1 MAFNSFEFLVFFP
14 IVVLVFF
21 IIPRKAR
28 RLWLLAASYYFY
40 MRWNAVY
47 AALIAAST
55 LVTYLAGIFISKVSE
70 DDSEEKDIEDYDD
83 EEDDD
88 DEAVD
93 NIFHKKFILISSIV
107 INLGILF
114 YFKYFNFILDTIG
127 NIRSMF
133 GGEPFN
139 PLDIILPVGISFYTF
154 QAIGY
159 TIDVYRGDV
168 KAEKNFIK
176 YALFVSFFPQLVAGP
191 IERSGNLLSQISDCT
206 KKKQFN
212 YENLVSG
219 VSLMAF
225 GMFQKMV
232 IADRAAIFVDGIFGN
247 LHSIGFVEGLFGA
260 MAFSVQVYC
269 DFAGYSAIAIG
280 AARVMGFELMENFN
294 TPFFAV
300 SIADHWRRWHIS
312 LSQWLRDYLYIPLGG
327 NRVSKP
333 RHYFNIMVTFLVSGL
348 WHGANWTYVIWG
360 GLHGLYQVIG
370 DILKPVR
377 TKVNKILN
385 VNEEVFSYKLGQIII
400 TYLLLCFSYIFF
412 RAKSIGQACTY
423 IRYMFTRWDFWSFFN
438 ENLYNYGLDR
448 VEVNILLVAI
458 IVLILVDIAR
468 YKTGYD
474 FGDVLLV
481 QNLWF
486 RWLVL
491 IVLVVACVVYGEY
504 GINFDSAQ
512 FIYFQF

>member
-14 IVVLVFF
+14 IVVLIFF

-28 RLWLLAASYYFY
+28 RVWLLLASYYFY

-47 AALIAAST
+47 ALLIATST
-55 LVTYLAGIFISKVSE
+55 LVTFGSGILMDKMDDKAERKMIVAGSF
-70 DDSEEKDIEDYDD
+70 
-83 EEDDD
+83 
-88 DEAVD
+88 
-93 NIFHKKFILISSIV
+93 V
-107 INLGILF
+107 INIGILF
-114 YFKYFNFILDTIG
+114 FFKYFNFMLDTISSIKG
-127 NIRSMF
+127 VF
-133 GGEPFN
+133 GGDPLAN

-154 QAIGY
+154 QALGY
-159 TIDVYRGDV
+159 TVDVYRGDI
-168 KAEKNFIK
+168 KAEKNIIK

-191 IERSGNLLSQISDCT
+191 IERSGNLLTQINDCD
-206 KKKQFN
+206 KKGQFN

-219 VSLMAF
+219 ISLMVW

-232 IADRAAIFVDGIFGN
+232 IADRAAIFVDGIFSN
-247 LHSIGFVEGLFGA
+247 LHSIGFVEGLVGS
-260 MAFSVQVYC
+260 MAFSIQLYC

-312 LSQWLRDYLYIPLGG
+312 LSQWFRDYLYIPMGG
-327 NRVSKP
+327 NRCSKP
-333 RHYFNIMVTFLVSGL
+333 KHYLNIMVTFLVSGL
-348 WHGANWTYVIWG
+348 WHGANWTYVFWG

-370 DILKPVR
+370 DMLKPVKN
-377 TKVNKILN
+377 KVNKVLC
-385 VNEEVFSYKLGQIII
+385 VNKEAFSYKIGQILI

-412 RAKSIGQACTY
+412 RAKSLGQAFLY

-448 VEVNILLVAI
+448 VEVNILLFAVLI
-458 IVLILVDIAR
+458 LILVDVGR
-468 YKTGYD
+468 YMSGYD
-474 FGDVLLV
+474 FGDMLLI

-486 RWLVL
+486 RWAVL
-491 IVLVVACVVYGEY
+491 IILVVACVVYGEY

>member
-28 RLWLLAASYYFY
+28 RLWLLVASYYFY
-40 MRWNAVY
+40 MQWNAVY
-47 AALIAAST
+47 ACLIAVST
-55 LVTYLAGIFISKVSE
+55 LVTFLAGIFISKAEEDE
-70 DDSEEKDIEDYDD
+70 DDMQ
-83 EEDDD
+83 
-88 DEAVD
+88 
-93 NIFHKKFILISSIV
+93 KKFMLIASFV

-114 YFKYFNFILDTIG
+114 YFKYFNFLLDSIG
-127 NIRSMF
+127 SISKAF
-133 GGEPFN
+133 GGGPLAN

-154 QAIGY
+154 QALGY
-159 TIDVYRGDV
+159 TVDVYRGDIA
-168 KAEKNFIK
+168 AEKNIIK

-206 KKKQFN
+206 KKGQFN

-300 SIADHWRRWHIS
+300 SIADHWRRWHVS

-370 DILKPVR
+370 DMLKPVR
-377 TKVNKILN
+377 AKVNKILN
-385 VNEEVFSYKLGQIII
+385 VNEEVFSYKFGQILI
-400 TYLLLCFSYIFF
+400 TYFLLCFSYIFF
-412 RAKSIGQACTY
+412 RAKSLGQAGTY